1 LRKNRIKAGEK
12 KMDSIYG
19 IQEIMSLLP
28 HRYPFIM
35 IDRILELI
43 PGEKVIALKNVTINE
58 PFFQGHFPGNPIM
71 PGVLII
77 EAMGQAG
84 AVLAA
89 KSLEQKPNG
98 TVIYFMGMDKVK
110 FRKPVIPGDQVV
122 FELKFLKQRAKV
134 FKMAGMAR
142 VDENVVAEAELMA
155 TFGENK

>member
-1 LRKNRIKAGEK
+1 
-12 KMDSIYG
+12 MDSVFG
-19 IQEIMSLLP
+19 IQEIMGLLP

-89 KSLEQKPNG
+89 KSLEKELYG
-98 TVIYFMGMDKVK
+98 AVIYFMGMDKVK
-110 FRKPVIPGDQVV
+110 FRKPVVPGDQVV
-122 FELKFLKQRAKV
+122 FELTFLKQRAKV
-134 FKMAGMAR
+134 FKMAGIAR
-142 VDENVVAEAELMA
+142 VDGNVVAEAELMA
-155 TFGENK
+155 SFGENT

>member
-1 LRKNRIKAGEK
+1 
-12 KMDSIYG
+12 MDSIFG

-89 KSLEQKPNG
+89 KSLEHELKG

-110 FRKPVIPGDQVV
+110 FRKPVIPGYQVV